1 MWRSS
6 DQEALGLDG
15 TLLLPP
21 QQQGTRS
28 HDSLVHHAQL
38 SQDNRCTLATAS
50 EIHSG
55 FPHELQQALLSEAV
69 QSTADHSHTQLDV
82 DNITLLGLGGDNVLA
97 QFHRSLTD
105 QTGQTLPELHAALA
119 ASLGVLPVTGQEG
132 LANASGRRHGLSS
145 SNAALPQSASVN
157 HKDHQSVLEL
167 LNSGSTTSQMRSE
180 LGDLVESDNQSDGDE
195 GSVGAKRKGPMTEED
210 RKRRRQEIN
219 RRSARRIR
227 ERKSLEMERLKQQVQ
242 HVWLCLS
249 APCECVGALQPC
261 YQFPCRIQHY
271 SNRRHCC

>member
-119 ASLGVLPVTGQEG
+119 ASLGVLPVTVRTAEGRHAILLTGGLRPLNLVGPGRSGERFRSTSWLVQLQRCVTTKCFGQ
-132 LANASGRRHGLSS
+132 
-145 SNAALPQSASVN
+145 PQ
-157 HKDHQSVLEL
+157 
-167 LNSGSTTSQMRSE
+167 
-180 LGDLVESDNQSDGDE
+180 GD
-195 GSVGAKRKGPMTEED
+195 A
-210 RKRRRQEIN
+210 
-219 RRSARRIR
+219 
-227 ERKSLEMERLKQQVQ
+227 
-242 HVWLCLS
+242 
-249 APCECVGALQPC
+249 
-261 YQFPCRIQHY
+261 
-271 SNRRHCC
+271 